1 MALSKGT
8 NSYVTVAEANS
19 YFENRLDVAAWT
31 EASEAVKAQALV
43 TATSVLNDQKWIGT
57 AISDSQKLAFPRSGS
72 YFDPRL
78 GYEVYLTDEVPDRI
92 LNATYEMAY
101 HLLNN
106 DGVLDD
112 TGSVSNLQVGQISLS
127 IKTSAS
133 TIPSSVKRLIN
144 PLLINAGTNM
154 LWRAN

>member
-1 MALSKGT
+1 
-8 NSYVTVAEANS
+8 VAEANS

-154 LWRAN
+154 WWRAN

>member
-8 NSYVTVAEANS
+8 NSFVTVAEANS

-31 EASEAVKAQALV
+31 EASDTVKAQALV
-43 TATSVLNDQKWIGT
+43 TATSVLNDQNWIGT
-57 AISDSQKLAFPRSGS
+57 AISDSQQLAFPRSGS

-78 GYEVYLTDEVPDRI
+78 GYEVSLGNEVPNRI
-92 LNATYEMAY
+92 IDATYEMAY

-112 TGSVSNLQVGQISLS
+112 TGSVTDLQVGQIRLN
-127 IKTSAS
+127 IKSSAS
-133 TIPSSVKRLIN
+133 TIPPSVKRLIN
-144 PLLINAGTNM
+144 PLLVNAGANM
-154 LWRAN
+154 WWRAN